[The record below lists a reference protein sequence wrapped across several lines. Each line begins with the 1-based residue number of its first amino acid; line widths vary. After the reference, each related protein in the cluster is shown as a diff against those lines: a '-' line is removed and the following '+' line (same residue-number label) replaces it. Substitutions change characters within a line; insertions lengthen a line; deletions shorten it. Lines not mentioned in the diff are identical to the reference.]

1 VTDFV
6 KDAMSDIERR
16 LKDTSQKIARRMV
29 LGLLAV
35 VIALVGLS
43 FLTASAYLALRT
55 TLTDVQATLGFGL
68 MFLLIAAVLLLHA
81 KRQSGEKTIPVENE
95 ATERKCETNVLGP
108 TVAFTTA
115 FILARV
121 LSDRKR
127 SKTNSKTA
135 SSDMGSR

>member
-1 VTDFV
+1 MTDFV

-16 LKDTSQKIARRMV
+16 LKDTSQKIVRRMV
-29 LGLLAV
+29 LGLLAG
-35 VIALVGLS
+35 VITLVGLL

-68 MFLLIAAVLLLHA
+68 VFLLIAAVLLLHA

-95 ATERKCETNVLGP
+95 ATERKCEANVLGP

-127 SKTNSKTA
+127 SKTNPKTA

>member
-1 VTDFV
+1 MTDFV

-16 LKDTSQKIARRMV
+16 LKDTSQKIVRRMV
-29 LGLLAV
+29 LGLLAG
-35 VIALVGLS
+35 VITLVGLL

-68 MFLLIAAVLLLHA
+68 VFLLIAAVLLLHA

-95 ATERKCETNVLGP
+95 ATERKCEANVLGP

-127 SKTNSKTA
+127 SKTNPKTA
-135 SSDMGSR
+135 SSDMASR

>member
-1 VTDFV
+1 MTDFV
-6 KDAMSDIERR
+6 KGAMSDIERR
-16 LKDTSQKIARRMV
+16 LKDTSQKIVRRMV
-29 LGLLAV
+29 LGLLAG
-35 VIALVGLS
+35 VITLVGLL

-68 MFLLIAAVLLLHA
+68 VFLLIAAVLLLHA

-95 ATERKCETNVLGP
+95 ATERKCEANVLGP

-127 SKTNSKTA
+127 SKTNPKTA
-135 SSDMGSR
+135 SSDMASR

>member
-1 VTDFV
+1 MTDFV
-6 KDAMSDIERR
+6 KDAISDIERR
-16 LKDTSQKIARRMV
+16 LKDTSQKIVRRV
-29 LGLLAV
+29 ALGLLAG

-55 TLTDVQATLGFGL
+55 TLSDVQATLGFGL
-68 MFLLIAAVLLLHA
+68 VFLLFAAVLLLHA
-81 KRQSGEKTIPVENE
+81 KRQSGEKIPAENE
-95 ATERKCETNVLGP
+95 ATERKCEANDLGP

-127 SKTNSKTA
+127 SKTNPKTA